1 MTPEKY
7 RAMLNGIR
15 EQVIVDI
22 STLLKKCGATVIQL
36 NGSVF
41 YTEDLDIKE
50 VDIKKRKIV
59 VTDDN
64 GNSLPASFGDLT
76 TTDLISILEQIE
88 ADEFEIIT
96 ELSEE

>member
-1 MTPEKY
+1 MKAEKFKS
-7 RAMLNGIR
+7 MLDGIR
-15 EQVIVDI
+15 KQIIVDI

-36 NGSVF
+36 NGSV
-41 YTEDLDIKE
+41 YYGEDLDIKE

-64 GNSLPASFGDLT
+64 GNSLPASFDDLT
-76 TTDLISILEQIE
+76 TNELISILKEIE
-88 ADEFEIIT
+88 DDEFEIIT

>member
-1 MTPEKY
+1 MESKKY
-7 RAMLNGIR
+7 EAMLDGIR
-15 EQVIVDI
+15 KQVIVDMFFLMKE
-22 STLLKKCGATVIQL
+22 SGATVIQL

-76 TTDLISILEQIE
+76 TTDLISILKEIE